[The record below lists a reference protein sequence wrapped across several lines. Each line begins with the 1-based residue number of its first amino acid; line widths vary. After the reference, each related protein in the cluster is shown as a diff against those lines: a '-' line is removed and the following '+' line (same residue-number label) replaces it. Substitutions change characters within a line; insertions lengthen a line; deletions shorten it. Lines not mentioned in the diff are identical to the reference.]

1 MTHWRERPQ
10 PPFSDF
16 LQPNHPL
23 EIHPLFLSKG
33 GLGPPTV
40 FREREKRKHLP
51 TFRRQ
56 TRCSEAHRLN
66 SAVSYLEGRGGE
78 KKKRRKKKPLWQGPV
93 ATSCLL
99 LHIFS
104 NRALSIFKITL
115 LFPHC
120 NRDGVG
126 GCYPRP
132 GPPGQHPDRQL
143 QPPGRGC
150 RQPSGPG
157 VARPPRAVVL
167 KVTRCGTTVRDNP
180 RPPGRGGGTVT
191 PGTAG
196 PLRTSS
202 RCAPARPPAAA

>member
-66 SAVSYLEGRGGE
+66 SVVSYLEGRGGK

-99 LHIFS
+99 LHVFS

-126 GCYPRP
+126 GCYPPSRAPRP
-132 GPPGQHPDRQL
+132 AP
-143 QPPGRGC
+143 
-150 RQPSGPG
+150 
-157 VARPPRAVVL
+157 RPPTSAPRGGGAASPPAQGSPDPRGGGF
-167 KVTRCGTTVRDNP
+167 KSDRVRDN
-180 RPPGRGGGTVT
+180 RPG
-191 PGTAG
+191 
-196 PLRTSS
+196 
-202 RCAPARPPAAA
+202 